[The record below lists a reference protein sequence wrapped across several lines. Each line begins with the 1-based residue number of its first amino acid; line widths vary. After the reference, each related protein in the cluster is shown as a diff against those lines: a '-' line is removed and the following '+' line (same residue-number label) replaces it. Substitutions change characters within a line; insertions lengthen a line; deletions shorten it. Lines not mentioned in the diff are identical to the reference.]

1 MAFGNKIDDFGST
14 DILHI
19 TARDN
24 LENILSIELLP
35 QTDIVSTLYLANDLE
50 LMGQPVGISELEYN
64 FLERIGGSLK
74 TFIFEQDGNIWTR
87 GFIDWNGKLYKKVAG
102 MGSTSTNEDDIQFS
116 PDPATEVFSDTP
128 SYIIEFISPNRK
140 ELVIDKKHHLKNELY
155 NIQFSNLKFDT
166 DFLNRIADG
175 YYFEN
180 TETNIFSTNP
190 AKDSGYIEKDVWEVF
205 TAGLDLGDKSTIE
218 LTIPNYFIDTVDEV
232 TETEVRTEYYIEPKP
247 SGAPGPADDYV
258 SEFGQWVWDPVETSW
273 AQNVKGIS
281 YDENNVPIWPQDKLI
296 NGYPLHKAVDPT
308 LFDNGQPLLPGWPKD
323 FDGNF
328 LFIESFTDPYDGHED
343 YTFNQQFLYWYDHN
357 IENGMW
363 VYKADP
369 TFRIGDLSQN
379 DIADLDSGDNSAI
392 EFMKDH
398 MYRDEND
405 PFFTKTIEEEVT
417 REIITYRSYESR
429 VLSYGSN
436 AENITEF
443 GLEVSVKEYAER
455 NGIDLFDIV
464 GVNDKDN
471 LQLNFK
477 NTVRDVEK
485 SDIAILCNK
494 VPYVVTNK
502 MFAENKLLVMLD
514 KPLPGTIDVGKD
526 VIFTKIA
533 LNPQSYPINYVTYQ
547 APPPPTN
554 VLRLPVGGV
563 GNASKIRERSTEALS
578 YDDLIQASS
587 SVAKDIERDI
597 VSGSFNSV
605 DLNIDYS
612 NYDKFIKFSSAR
624 RRLENFKTKLEKIE
638 EYTDKSSS
646 IAGTL
651 SSAGY
656 LGQDANTAL
665 TARKDEAER
674 WEIAVNE
681 VINTFDGY
689 ERYLYFDSSS
699 YSSGSAGLFYDA
711 SWPKTTSTKPYT
723 LLRSTNSTAVDW
735 YNLNH
740 TSASTYDTENLDRLI
755 YHLPDHIRDDRENQD
770 FIKFVDMMG
779 QHFDNLKN
787 YIDRFGQV
795 YETDEALSKGLS
807 KELIYSVAKSF
818 GWELQDGYDLIKL
831 DKFLFGKSVDSDNQT
846 TLYASSSLQ
855 DVSREIWKRIIANMP
870 FFLKSKGTV
879 DALKGLINCYGIS
892 STILRVREFGGP
904 TVTDV
909 NPIYETSR
917 RFTKAVD
924 FKAASFVSSSWSK
937 TLGLGGTK
945 VPNSMEFRF
954 KAVSSSNMTIVQG
967 GGEDGNNW
975 GFHLR
980 DNGSTDNIGRIVFS
994 LSGSTN
1000 NDTKVPSTEGWGAEA
1015 VSTYVTMSSAPLP
1028 FYNGDFWSVLLRR
1041 SPSSQE
1047 LIGNVFETGSFG
1059 STTAGHIVAPDTPS
1073 EYNDI
1078 PFSAAEHGTLLI
1090 NSASAYTRPGSTYSL
1105 KMTHTQATVDVGD
1118 ENDKTTRVAT
1128 NLYTYPYRNSDGK
1141 IYDYGGNNRAD
1152 ARFVTGSYGQTF
1164 DFSVYARTETNTA
1177 TMEISVLEL
1186 DDKGKVLN
1194 WGTRNYHTEN
1204 IPNNYGIHS
1213 FQDGIY
1219 TNWKRLR
1226 LRVTLKQPNVKH
1238 LSLRMAVKKR
1248 SNDPNN
1254 VTLNPNVYVDD
1265 GSLRRVFGNDTTD
1278 EGYKYDLIVK
1288 QWDAGRDT
1296 MLYQDNV
1303 STEFLTSVSSS
1314 FNNKFDETGSL
1325 WIGGGTTKDFGGQ
1338 FSGSMME
1345 FRLWKSSLDEKPF
1358 NEHVENPQSFA
1369 GNSISASYEDI
1380 ALRYSFNEDKNH
1392 SSDSSVRDTSTDQS
1406 SPLNGIATGFAN
1418 ENNYSDVVDRT
1429 KFPLPQIGGIRVN
1442 NNKIRLEDARYI
1454 KSRVGNLINLN
1465 PTERIEESEFDRSPL
1480 DLNRVGVYFSPV
1492 DVINQDIM
1500 NQMSDFNFD
1509 NYLGDSRDDLEYSYR
1524 GLDQMKEEYFKK
1536 YTGANN
1542 FFDYL
1547 RVLEYYDHS
1556 LFRQLESLLPARAKG
1571 IVGVLVENNVLERN
1585 KQPINH
1591 PTQENPVYESTIQ
1604 YNAEEGETVEQTAE
1618 NEYFEVS
1625 QSVTHLDKEIDA
1637 DSTHDLTSENQ
1648 YYDSTINVDSDKPTI
1663 RDLNRVD
1670 KFGWFG
1676 RNYTTSSIYIGGPSS
1691 VFTESI
1697 NVIDNQRVSDYNQD
1711 RHYIY
1716 STKENFI
1723 AGTASSVSFV
1733 TSSFEKITEN
1743 VTALRRIMFEGSKN
1757 DVDSA
1762 PYSLDENGEKDYKP
1776 VAFILTSPTRLTGDA
1791 RDSLQI
1797 RTEFDIDESG

>member
-24 LENILSIELLP
+24 FENILSIELLP
-35 QTDIVSTLYLANDLE
+35 QTDKVSTLYLANDLE
-50 LMGQPVGISELEYN
+50 VMGQPVGISELEYN
-64 FLERIGGSLK
+64 FLERIGGSLDV
-74 TFIFEQDGNIWTR
+74 TNFDTEGMVWT
-87 GFIDWNGKLYKKVAG
+87 GSYFSHEGDLYKPAAG
-102 MGSTSTNEDDIQFS
+102 DTDQSNANPTAD
-116 PDPATEVFSDTP
+116 ALLVSDTP
-128 SYIIEFISPNRK
+128 SYVIEYISPNRK
-140 ELVIDKKHHLKNELY
+140 ELVINKKSFIKEDLY
-155 NIQFSNLKFDT
+155 NVQFNNLKFDT
-166 DFLNRIADG
+166 DFLNRIAGG

-180 TETNIFSTNP
+180 TETNIFSTNT
-190 AKDSGYIEKDVWEVF
+190 AKESGYIEKDVWEVF

-218 LTIPNYFIDTVDEV
+218 LSIPNYFIDTIDEV
-232 TETEVRTEYYIEPKP
+232 TEIEVKTEYYIEPKP
-247 SGAPGPADDYV
+247 SGAPGPADDFV
-258 SEFGQWVWDPVETSW
+258 SEFGQWIWDPVETNWS
-273 AQNVKGIS
+273 QNVKGIS

-296 NGYPLHKAVDPT
+296 NGYPLNKAIDPT
-308 LFDNGQPLLPGWPKD
+308 LFDNGTPLVPEPPKD
-323 FDGNF
+323 TSGDY
-328 LFIESFTDPYDGHED
+328 LFITSFTDSYDGRED
-343 YTFNQQFLYWYDHN
+343 FGFNRQFLDWYDRN
-357 IENGMW
+357 IMGNW
-363 VYKADP
+363 VYQANPDF
-369 TFRIGDLSQN
+369 TIFDMSEN
-379 DIADLDSGDNSAI
+379 DIASLQFSFE
-392 EFMKDH
+392 EFINDHIYKDV
-398 MYRDEND
+398 ND
-405 PFFTKTIEEEVT
+405 PFFTKTIEKEVT
-417 REIITYRSYESR
+417 REIINYRSFESR

-436 AENITEF
+436 DENITEF
-443 GLEVSVKEYAER
+443 GLELSVKEYADR
-455 NGIDLFDIV
+455 NGIDLLDIV

-494 VPYVVTNK
+494 VPYVITNK
-502 MFAENKLLVMLD
+502 MFAENKLLVMLN

-533 LNPQSYPINYVTYQ
+533 LNPQSYPVNYVTYQ

-563 GNASKIRERSTEALS
+563 GNASKIRERSTEAMS

-612 NYDKFIKFSSAR
+612 NHDNFIKFSSAR

-740 TSASTYDTENLDRLI
+740 TSASTYDVENLDRLI
-755 YHLPDHIRDDRENQD
+755 YHLPDHIRDDSENQD

-904 TVTDV
+904 SATNV

-954 KAVSSSNMTIVQG
+954 KAASSSNMTIAQG

-994 LSGSTN
+994 LSGSTIY
-1000 NDTKVPSTEGWGAEA
+1000 DTKVPSTEGWGAEA
-1015 VSTYVTMSSAPLP
+1015 VSTYVTMSSTPLP
-1028 FYNGDFWSVLLRR
+1028 LYNGDFWSVLLRR
-1041 SPSSQE
+1041 SPISQE

-1059 STTAGHIVAPDTPS
+1059 ATTAGHIVAPDTPS

-1078 PFSAAEHGTLLI
+1078 PFINVANGALTI

-1105 KMTHTQATVDVGD
+1105 KMAHTVKTVKIDD
-1118 ENDKTTRVAT
+1118 TTIVPAPV
-1128 NLYTYPYRNSDGK
+1128 YTYPYRNSLDK
-1141 IYDYGGNNRAD
+1141 IYDYGGYKRAD

-1177 TMEISVLEL
+1177 NMQISVLEL

-1194 WGTRNYHTEN
+1194 WNGRRYHTTI
-1204 IPNNYGIHS
+1204 IPGNYGVHVLKE
-1213 FQDGIY
+1213 GIN
-1219 TNWKRLR
+1219 TNWKRIR

-1238 LSLRMAVKKR
+1238 LSLQMAVTAR
-1248 SNDPNN
+1248 SVDPNN
-1254 VTLNPNVYVDD
+1254 VELNPNVYVDD
-1265 GSLRRVFGNDTTD
+1265 GSFKEVFGNDTTA

-1296 MLYQDNV
+1296 M
-1303 STEFLTSVSSS
+1303 
-1314 FNNKFDETGSL
+1314 
-1325 WIGGGTTKDFGGQ
+1325 
-1338 FSGSMME
+1338 
-1345 FRLWKSSLDEKPF
+1345 
-1358 NEHVENPQSFA
+1358 
-1369 GNSISASYEDI
+1369 
-1380 ALRYSFNEDKNH
+1380 
-1392 SSDSSVRDTSTDQS
+1392 
-1406 SPLNGIATGFAN
+1406 
-1418 ENNYSDVVDRT
+1418 
-1429 KFPLPQIGGIRVN
+1429 
-1442 NNKIRLEDARYI
+1442 
-1454 KSRVGNLINLN
+1454 
-1465 PTERIEESEFDRSPL
+1465 
-1480 DLNRVGVYFSPV
+1480 
-1492 DVINQDIM
+1492 
-1500 NQMSDFNFD
+1500 
-1509 NYLGDSRDDLEYSYR
+1509 
-1524 GLDQMKEEYFKK
+1524 
-1536 YTGANN
+1536 
-1542 FFDYL
+1542 
-1547 RVLEYYDHS
+1547 
-1556 LFRQLESLLPARAKG
+1556 FRQ
-1571 IVGVLVENNVLERN
+1571 
-1585 KQPINH
+1585 
-1591 PTQENPVYESTIQ
+1591 
-1604 YNAEEGETVEQTAE
+1604 
-1618 NEYFEVS
+1618 
-1625 QSVTHLDKEIDA
+1625 
-1637 DSTHDLTSENQ
+1637 
-1648 YYDSTINVDSDKPTI
+1648 
-1663 RDLNRVD
+1663 
-1670 KFGWFG
+1670 
-1676 RNYTTSSIYIGGPSS
+1676 
-1691 VFTESI
+1691 
-1697 NVIDNQRVSDYNQD
+1697 
-1711 RHYIY
+1711 
-1716 STKENFI
+1716 NF
-1723 AGTASSVSFV
+1723 
-1733 TSSFEKITEN
+1733 
-1743 VTALRRIMFEGSKN
+1743 
-1757 DVDSA
+1757 
-1762 PYSLDENGEKDYKP
+1762 
-1776 VAFILTSPTRLTGDA
+1776 
-1791 RDSLQI
+1791 
-1797 RTEFDIDESG
+1797 